1 MPAPE
6 GASSTGDIFT
16 RLMQDVLFERTTPD
30 DAAEQ
35 FISEVESSLK

>member
-1 MPAPE
+1 
-6 GASSTGDIFT
+6 
-16 RLMQDVLFERTTPD
+16 MQDVLFERTTPD